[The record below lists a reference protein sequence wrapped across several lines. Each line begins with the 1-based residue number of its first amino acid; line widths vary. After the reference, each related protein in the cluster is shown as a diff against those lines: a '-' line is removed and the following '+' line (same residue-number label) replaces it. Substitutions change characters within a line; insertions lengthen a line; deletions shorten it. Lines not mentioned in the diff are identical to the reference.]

1 MKDKGDMADISG
13 GVARLLRRLGMGDV
27 RVLMDLQENWDE
39 IAGRP
44 WAEASRP
51 MGITGG
57 ELAVEAFD
65 PGVVS
70 MLRYATGSLVKAV
83 EERIGSGHVDRVRV
97 IAPPA
102 GGPR

>member
-1 MKDKGDMADISG
+1 MADISG
-13 GVARLLRRLGMGDV
+13 GVARMLRRLGMGDV

-44 WAEASRP
+44 WAGASRP
-51 MGITGG
+51 MGIKGG

-65 PGVVS
+65 PGMVS
-70 MLRYATGSLVKAV
+70 MLRYATGGLVRAV
-83 EERIGSGHVDRVRV
+83 EERIGEGQVDRVKV
-97 IAPPA
+97 IPPPA